1 MDFLTYCKKVATN
14 DHVVIT
20 DDRNVPE
27 QYEQVTNVT
36 ITILKP
42 KMSRLDRIEI
52 PFINAKLNSYE
63 TISDVIEEKLNG
75 DDVPDGILNTLS
87 DGLYGKS
94 FNDLTIDEQS
104 IIKVVGIYLIIS
116 I

>member
-1 MDFLTYCKKVATN
+1 MDFLTYCKKIATN

-36 ITILKP
+36 ISILKP

-52 PFINAKLNSYE
+52 PFITAKLNSCK
-63 TISDVIEEKLNG
+63 TITDIIEEKLNG